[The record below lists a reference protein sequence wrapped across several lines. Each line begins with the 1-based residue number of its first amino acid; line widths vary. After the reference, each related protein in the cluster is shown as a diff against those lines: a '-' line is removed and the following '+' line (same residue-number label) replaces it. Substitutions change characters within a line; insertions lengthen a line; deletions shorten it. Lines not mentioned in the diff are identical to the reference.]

1 MASLLITDGPASG
14 MTFALEDHRV
24 VMIGRDEKCTF
35 QLLDPEVSRMHLQ
48 IKHEPEDD
56 KYFAADFN
64 SHNGVSVNG
73 NRISEDTPLQ
83 DGDLISL
90 GHTTIAFSMD
100 DEPDA
105 MRIREQM
112 RKRGEERLTTML
124 PDEPP
129 KK

>member
-1 MASLLITDGPASG
+1 MASLLITEGPASG
-14 MTFALEDHRV
+14 TTFALENHRV

-48 IKHEPEDD
+48 IKHDPGDD
-56 KYFAADFN
+56 KYFAADFD
-64 SHNGVSVNG
+64 SHNGVAVNG
-73 NRISEDTPLQ
+73 SRISEDTPLH
-83 DGDLISL
+83 DRDIISI

-100 DEPDA
+100 DKPDA
-105 MRIREQM
+105 VRIREQM

-129 KK
+129 KT